1 MPITS
6 TEHPRGWAV
15 MVLSDPYTAEEF
27 TPVMESIMA
36 GRTSPGPLR
45 MLVDRRNANPPTAA
59 FVERIISFIN
69 SIHGVELVGARVGI
83 VVGDDTGI
91 GMARMSQIR
100 TQQSMPTM
108 AVEVF
113 GDLARAERWLE
124 QRDECGR
131 PA

>member
-1 MPITS
+1 
-6 TEHPRGWAV
+6 

-100 TQQSMPTM
+100 TQQSMPTL

-124 QRDECGR
+124 QSESNG
-131 PA
+131 